1 MSAPHLFPAPLTRD
15 EEILSEFSI
24 TCPINFIDSFV
35 LDALKYALQILGVYF
50 YNANFELLLPIYLLC
65 SPFGGALVAQFPFHG
80 LCVNITV

>member
-35 LDALKYALQILGVYF
+35 LDALKYALQILDVYF
-50 YNANFELLLPIYLLC
+50 YNANFGFRLPIHLF
-65 SPFGGALVAQFPFHG
+65 SIAFDPFKVIYFPP
-80 LCVNITV
+80 I